1 MIKFKRINLETGS
14 VTIDEF
20 NPSHG
25 HQFTQEWSN
34 PQDYR
39 HQMAAAYKCIEKWNS
54 QQPKTWKY
62 ELCKT

>member
-25 HQFTQEWSN
+25 WQFQSDWNN
-34 PQDYR
+34 PFDFKL
-39 HQMAAAYKCIEKWNS
+39 QMAQAQKCIDYWNS

-62 ELCKT
+62 EICQ